1 MYRISVPVVL
11 ANLEKNGGKERILAE
26 LRRIGATRVML
37 ALGALSTDRQER
49 EKELV
54 LLRESCQFF
63 KQHGFE
69 VGSWMWTF
77 WCDGENAFTKMTAAD
92 GNVLQS
98 FACPLDSAFLAFVRE
113 YIQGIARCGVDLI
126 LFDDDYRY
134 GFLSKTGILCTCEHH
149 MKKICAELGEE
160 ITPAELQRLS
170 ISGEKNKY
178 RDAWMKVNGESLRA
192 YAINAR
198 AALDE
203 VDPTIRMGV
212 CSCMSLWDNDGVDSE
227 TVCRLLAGNTKP
239 FLRLIGAPYWAVKQS
254 WGNRLAHVFELERM
268 ERSWCGDGIEIV
280 CEGDA
285 YPRPRTHCPAA
296 YLELFDMAMRAD
308 GTTDGIMKYAIDYYS
323 TVDYERGY
331 IDRHCKNQAIYDGIS
346 AFFDGKTACGVRVY
360 EAMQKLADMKI
371 PSEVENSYEIE
382 NIFFSPAAR
391 MLADCSVPSVYQGE
405 GVCGIAFGENVK
417 YLPKDVFKKGL
428 ILDLRAAEI
437 LTDMGVDVGLA
448 RIGEKRRVTDE
459 SFDGGR
465 EQINMNRG
473 ADVYELEPDEKAR
486 VLSSFVIHTSKFSDG
501 DRLIPA
507 CYFYENAS
515 GERFVVYA
523 FHAYFNN
530 DQLWRSYARAGQ
542 LTQAVKLLS
551 GKALPASCYGN
562 PDLYMMCKKNDDG
575 DAMAVGLWNIFA
587 DSIPAPAV
595 ELDGAYTDIRFI
607 NCTGRLEGS
616 RVVLSEMAPYS
627 FAGFEV
633 RR

>member
-1 MYRISVPVVL
+1 MYQISVPIL
-11 ANLEKNGGKERILAE
+11 SANIEKNGGKERVLQE
-26 LRRIGATRVML
+26 VRRLGATRVMM
-37 ALGALSTDRQER
+37 ALGTLNTNVADRER
-49 EKELV
+49 EFAI
-54 LLRESCQFF
+54 LRENCAFF
-63 KQHGFE
+63 KRHGLE
-69 VGSWMWTF
+69 VGAWMWTF
-77 WCDGENAFTKMTAAD
+77 WCDGENSFTKMTSAD
-92 GNVLQS
+92 GNVLHS
-98 FACPLDSAFLAFVRE
+98 FACPLDSAFLSFVGE
-113 YIQGIARCGVDLI
+113 YIQGIAKCGVDLI

-149 MKKICAELGEE
+149 MKRICEKLGEE
-160 ITPAELQRLS
+160 ITPAELQRRA

-178 RDAWMKVNGESLRA
+178 RDVWMKVNGESLRA
-192 YAINAR
+192 YARNAR
-198 AALDE
+198 AALDA
-203 VDPTIRMGV
+203 VNPAIRMGL

-227 TVCRLLAGNTKP
+227 TICRLLAGNTKP

-285 YPRPRTHCPAA
+285 YPRPRTNCPAA

-308 GTTDGIMKYAIDYYS
+308 GTTDGIMKYAVDYFS

-331 IDRHCKNQAIYDGIS
+331 IDRHCKNQPIYEGIS
-346 AFFDGKTACGVRVY
+346 ALFDGKTACGVRVY

-371 PSEVENSYEIE
+371 PEAVENSYQIE

-391 MLADCSVPSVYQGE
+391 MLADCSVPTVYRGE
-405 GVCGIAFGENVK
+405 GICGIAFGENAK
-417 YLPKDVFKKGL
+417 YVSKEALKGGM

-437 LTDMGVDVGLA
+437 LTDMGVDVGLC

-465 EQINMNRG
+465 EQINMSNG
-473 ADVYELEPDEKAR
+473 AEVYEIEADTEAR
-486 VLSSFVIHTSKFSDG
+486 VLSTFVIHTSKFADG
-501 DRLIPA
+501 DRPIPA
-507 CYFYENAS
+507 CYFYENAN

-530 DQLWRSYARAGQ
+530 DQLWRSYARSRQ
-542 LTQAVKLLS
+542 LIEAVKQLS
-551 GKALPASCYGN
+551 GTPLPASCYGN
-562 PDLYMMCKKNDDG
+562 PDLYLMCKKDG
-575 DAMAVGLWNIFA
+575 DERAMAVGLWNIFA
-587 DSIPAPAV
+587 DSIPSPVV
-595 ELDGAYTDIRFI
+595 ELDGVYTDIRFI

-616 RVVLSEMAPYS
+616 RIVLSELAPYS